1 MPLLASL
8 IVTAVLTGGSAPTM
22 QPPVTLPVKALKS
35 GNWQITALTLRGE
48 NIPVP
53 TGSQLTLTTRPGGK
67 VQLTGQ
73 AGCNHLSAAGQRSG
87 ERLTFSG
94 LAATRML
101 CDDMT
106 AENALAELFTQPFR
120 VKAGGVVWENA
131 LGTVILQYQP
141 VKPVP
146 QRP

>member
-1 MPLLASL
+1 MSEPQ
-8 IVTAVLTGGSAPTM
+8 TPT
-22 QPPVTLPVKALKS
+22 TLKS
-35 GNWQITALTLRGE
+35 GNWQITALTLHGK

-53 TGSQLTLTTRPGGK
+53 TGSRLTLTTRPGGE

-73 AGCNHLSAAGQRSG
+73 AGCNRLSGAGQLRG
-87 ERLTFSG
+87 NHLTFSG
-94 LAATRML
+94 LATTRMF

-120 VKAGGVVWENA
+120 VKAGGILWENA

-141 VKPVP
+141 VRPVP
-146 QRP
+146 QQP